1 MADPIPTEPKYVRL
15 PFNSTPRTGENDLYK
30 CIFNPN
36 KMARDGEFDFKQD
49 YYLKYYEGSS
59 LDPRTNNTFW
69 FDHYDITFV
78 SQTTSFL

>member
-1 MADPIPTEPKYVRL
+1 MADPIPTEPKYIRL

-59 LDPRTNNTFW
+59 PDRRTNNTFM

-78 SQTTSFL
+78 SQTTYSP